1 MTAERTA
8 TAMILAAGLG
18 TRLKPLTDTM
28 PKALVPYEGVPM
40 IQRLML
46 QLKKA
51 GFTRAVI
58 NVHHFAD
65 MLEEFVRSHDGF
77 GLDVAFSDERGLLRD
92 TGGGIRHAV
101 MSGLLGEEPV
111 LVHNVDIITSGIDLG
126 AFCRQDPGGPDA
138 APPAAS
144 LLVSG
149 RSSSRYL
156 LTDSEGLLRG
166 WMYPAKGLFKGTTPE
181 AAATLQPHAF
191 SGIHLLTP
199 AALQLL
205 RPCPEAFSIIDFY
218 LSIAASHPVRC
229 VDAPA
234 GAVITDIGKLAQL
247 R

>member
-8 TAMILAAGLG
+8 AEMYRAEGLG

-28 PKALVPYEGVPM
+28 PKALVPYAGVPM
-40 IQRLML
+40 IQSLLL
-46 QLKKA
+46 QLNKA

-58 NVHHFAD
+58 NVPHVAD

-77 GLDVAFSDERGLLRD
+77 GLDVAFSDERDLLRD